1 MRLNHPHARAQT
13 PCRVSRRGAGLRKH
27 PGLCRGASPKETWK
41 AGTGPIGANSGCALP
56 PLLAEEGWG
65 AGSCGESVS
74 GDTVPSRAL
83 PRKRGR
89 RKTAAGLRESTRSV
103 SAKLKLTL
111 TGTSP
116 AITPQEMA
124 NVMGRWSKIARRAV
138 AGLAAAVLTGTA
150 ALAQAPHSVTIL
162 PDVPEPPSAT
172 RTPDFSMARL
182 ELLNSTIKVEN
193 PAGVSVDVIPKLEV
207 PAGSKIGFRI
217 AAKRAGYVIL
227 LDVDASGRLT
237 QIFPNPT
244 AATHGLRGATNLIKP
259 GHSLTIP
266 QPGTPY
272 AGFEFVAEPPGGIA
286 MVVALLSDR
295 PVQVVDLPDTPPP
308 AFAPGDTLKYVRDQA
323 RTLKVAN
330 PEGGR
335 LEQPNWS
342 IDGKFYLIR

>member
-1 MRLNHPHARAQT
+1 MRSNHPLLHRARAET
-13 PCRVSRRGAGLRKH
+13 PSRLTRRDLCLRGH
-27 PGLCRGASPKETWK
+27 
-41 AGTGPIGANSGCALP
+41 P
-56 PLLAEEGWG
+56 PL
-65 AGSCGESVS
+65 
-74 GDTVPSRAL
+74 SRSASTT
-83 PRKRGR
+83 
-89 RKTAAGLRESTRSV
+89 KTWMA
-103 SAKLKLTL
+103 
-111 TGTSP
+111 GTSP
-116 AITPQEMA
+116 ATA
-124 NVMGRWSKIARRAV
+124 LLA
-138 AGLAAAVLTGTA
+138 AAAVLIGTA

-162 PDVPEPPSAT
+162 PDAAEAPAAT
-172 RTPDFSMARL
+172 RAPDFSMTRL

-207 PAGSKIGFRI
+207 LAGSKIGFRI
-217 AAKRAGYVIL
+217 ATKRAGYVIL

-259 GHSLTIP
+259 GRPLTIP
-266 QPGTPY
+266 QLGTPY
-272 AGFEFVAEPPGGIA
+272 AGFEFIADPPAGIA
-286 MVVALLSDR
+286 MVVALLSDK

-308 AFAPGDTLKYVRDQA
+308 DFAPGDTLKYVRDQA